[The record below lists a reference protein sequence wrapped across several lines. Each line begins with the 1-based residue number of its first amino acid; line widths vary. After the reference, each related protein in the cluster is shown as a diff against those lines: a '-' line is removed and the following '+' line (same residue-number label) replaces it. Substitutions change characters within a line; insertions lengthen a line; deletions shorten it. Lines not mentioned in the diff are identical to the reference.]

1 MCSDAAQ
8 CAARP
13 ERARRVGYRCGMT
26 PLPGWFRYASWIMA
40 VLFAICVALQYNDPD
55 PIRWMAIY
63 GAAMIVSAALAVR
76 RAVWPLGVLV
86 GAAALVWAI
95 VLTMHV
101 WGVIHLDDLWKKMSE
116 KGGAVE
122 EGREAGGMWI
132 EAVWLL
138 GASAFRRTHS

>member
-1 MCSDAAQ
+1 MK
-8 CAARP
+8 
-13 ERARRVGYRCGMT
+13 
-26 PLPGWFRYASWIMA
+26 PLPGWFRYASWLMA

-55 PIRWMAIY
+55 PIRWMVIY
-63 GAAMIVSAALAVR
+63 GAAMVVSALLPAKRGL
-76 RAVWPLGVLV
+76 WQLGVLV
-86 GAAALVWAI
+86 GCTALVWAI

-101 WGVIHLDDLWKKMSE
+101 WGVIHLDDLFLKMSE

-138 GASAFRRTHS
+138 AACAFRRTRA